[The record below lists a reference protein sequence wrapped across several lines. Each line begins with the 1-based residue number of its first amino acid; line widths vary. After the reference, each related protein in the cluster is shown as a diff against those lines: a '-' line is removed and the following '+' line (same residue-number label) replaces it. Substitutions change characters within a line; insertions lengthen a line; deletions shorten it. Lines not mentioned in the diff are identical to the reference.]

1 MASTK
6 PLIPTRQQLAQDINA
21 LPLQERYEVVPN
33 QFYTRR
39 KDFEYLLRNVR
50 LVADRTLTSKELSD
64 FAGFHSMIVELA
76 FSELDEERGKSLLH
90 TYTTSF
96 ASQAQDS
103 TKTSYY
109 VRLLN
114 DNIARSAIVFI
125 ERQRPEVVPTLLEEA
140 VAAGILPSVRRRVYR
155 GKSIAKATLEA
166 GYKDLFRYYMSQ
178 GLLRTRDIRE
188 LVEDAYAS
196 KQGDMAKFLL
206 ELAAR
211 QAVLPPSCGAD
222 KRLASSTPSAVPS
235 LQQRYT
241 VPVQDDTS
249 KYAEKDLLHLL
260 RFQPTRADLLVRKI
274 AKEGPKDVLT
284 SRVAQVAL
292 LRQRF
297 SLFAFLV
304 NNVEYNERERRQ
316 ITRYIRDNGMT
327 VPKAILS
334 KLKQS
339 EQQWVSSSLAQALE
353 A

>member
-6 PLIPTRQQLAQDINA
+6 PLIPTRQHLVQDINA
-21 LPLQERYEVVPN
+21 LPLQERYEVLPN

-50 LVADRTLTSKELSD
+50 LVADRTLTSKELSE
-64 FAGFHSMIVELA
+64 FAAFHSMIVELA

-96 ASQAQDS
+96 SSQAQDS
-103 TKTSYY
+103 SEPSYY
-109 VRLLN
+109 LRLLN
-114 DNIARSAIVFI
+114 DNIARSVVVFI
-125 ERQRPEVVPTLLEEA
+125 ERQRPDVVPTLLEEA
-140 VAAGILPSVRRRVYR
+140 AAAGALPSVRRRVYR

-166 GYKDLFRYYMSQ
+166 GYKDLFRYYVSQ
-178 GLLRTRDIRE
+178 TKSAGKQSLSKGLLRTRDIRE

-196 KQGDMAKFLL
+196 KQGDMAKFFLRL
-206 ELAAR
+206 E
-211 QAVLPPSCGAD
+211 
-222 KRLASSTPSAVPS
+222 PS
-235 LQQRYT
+235 LRERYT

-249 KYAEKDLLHLL
+249 KYTEKDLLHLL
-260 RFQPTRADLLVRKI
+260 RFQPTRADLLVRKM

-316 ITRYIRDNGMT
+316 ITRYIRDNGLS

-339 EQQWVSSSLAQALE
+339 GQLWVSSSLAQALE